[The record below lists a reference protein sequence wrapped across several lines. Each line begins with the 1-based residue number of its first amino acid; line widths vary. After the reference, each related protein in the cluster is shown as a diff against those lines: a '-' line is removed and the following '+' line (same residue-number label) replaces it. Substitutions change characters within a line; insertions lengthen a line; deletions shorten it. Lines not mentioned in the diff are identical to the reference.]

1 MKTAGGHSAT
11 GWSKASSN
19 SRREVIIASSS
30 LFDELLELIREDAE
44 HFDSNAE
51 VDHARIILAR
61 GTSADRQVALCR
73 QQLDRGLAPSQA
85 LKAVVDHLIIETV
98 AGTDDARNSS
108 RQKTALRTPGL

>member
-1 MKTAGGHSAT
+1 M
-11 GWSKASSN
+11 N
-19 SRREVIIASSS
+19 SHREVIIASSS
-30 LFDELLELIREDAE
+30 LFDDLLELIREDAE

-73 QQLDRGLAPSQA
+73 QQHDRGLAQSQA

-98 AGTDDARNSS
+98 ADTDDARKSS